1 MLMDLRSL
9 EKALD
14 LENCDADI
22 LEETTE
28 TVRAG
33 VENAIASLE
42 EPRARKERM
51 VESLRT
57 YRYVGD
63 LDGLPYGSYVRW
75 VRIDK
80 EARLTNGGYIIEV
93 KIEDD
98 GPIIV
103 CKQQLGRIFQFPFNR
118 ALVFRKLS
126 DQEII
131 ILRALDYAANE

>member
-1 MLMDLRSL
+1 MDLRSL

-14 LENCDADI
+14 LENCDAEI

-33 VENAIASLE
+33 VENAIGSLE
-42 EPRARKERM
+42 EPRPCKERM

-75 VRIDK
+75 VRVDRDQ
-80 EARLTNGGYIIEV
+80 RLTNGGYVIEV

-98 GPIIV
+98 GPVVV
-103 CKQQLGRIFQFPFNR
+103 CTQQTGRIFQFPFNR

-131 ILRALDYAANE
+131 ILRALEYAANR

>member
-1 MLMDLRSL
+1 MDLRSL

-14 LENCDADI
+14 LENCDTDI

-28 TVRAG
+28 SVLNG
-33 VENAIASLE
+33 VENAINSLQE
-42 EPRARKERM
+42 AIARKEQM
-51 VESLRT
+51 IESLRA

-63 LDGLPYGSYVRW
+63 LDALPYGSYVRW
-75 VRIDK
+75 VRIDR
-80 EARLTNGGYIIEV
+80 EARLTNGGHIIEV

-103 CKQQLGRIFQFPFNR
+103 CKQHQGRVFQFPFNR

-131 ILRALDYAANE
+131 ILRALEYAANR